1 MIVAQQL
8 RGTEPVSAWL
18 LVPFF
23 AVGALCVRLGLT
35 FVRGDFRGLSSQI
48 VARARDQVA
57 QRVNKIVGWIFFVGG
72 VVFLYGATTVT
83 FELITGWRRADH
95 RLTSSRSPVDEV
107 PYDVRAPQ
115 RQAAG
120 AGFTTSH
127 RIRPA
132 AGCRNPLASG
142 S

>member
-1 MIVAQQL
+1 MIVAQQR

-23 AVGALCVRLGLT
+23 AVGALCVCLGLT
-35 FVRGDFRGLSSQI
+35 FVRGDVRGPSSQI

-95 RLTSSRSPVDEV
+95 RWTRCRTTYARFNGRRRGPV
-107 PYDVRAPQ
+107 
-115 RQAAG
+115 
-120 AGFTTSH
+120 
-127 RIRPA
+127 
-132 AGCRNPLASG
+132 
-142 S
+142 